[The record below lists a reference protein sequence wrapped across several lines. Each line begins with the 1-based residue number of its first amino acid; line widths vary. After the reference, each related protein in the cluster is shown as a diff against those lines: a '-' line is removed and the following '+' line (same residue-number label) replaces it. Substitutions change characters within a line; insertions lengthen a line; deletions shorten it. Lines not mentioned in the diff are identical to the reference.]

1 MLYTL
6 NLRRATSQLYHNKNT
21 ESGEANI
28 QISACLVQQPNTAN
42 GLVSTLFLV
51 GMLRD
56 F

>member
-1 MLYTL
+1 MLYML

-21 ESGEANI
+21 EPGEANI
-28 QISACLVQQPNTAN
+28 QISACLVQQPNTTN
-42 GLVSTLFLV
+42 DLVSTLFLV